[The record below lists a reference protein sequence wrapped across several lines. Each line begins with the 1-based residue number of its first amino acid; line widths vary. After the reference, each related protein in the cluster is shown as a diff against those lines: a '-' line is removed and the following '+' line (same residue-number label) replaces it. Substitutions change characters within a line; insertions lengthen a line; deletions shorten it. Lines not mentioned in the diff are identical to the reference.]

1 MASGN
6 GSSRIP
12 MIYTDTLFLALFAAI
27 AFISTALKPL
37 PPVREWLLIGFS
49 VLVIA
54 SWGIFDAILFLSIAV
69 ANFFAARAVAWL
81 PGAPRRFL
89 LIATIAADIGALG
102 LFKYSN
108 FIGDNIAAVT
118 GWPTPQLAL
127 GIPLA
132 ISFYT
137 FHVISYLVDVHRKVV
152 PEASFRHYIF
162 YLSFFPHV
170 VAGPIVR
177 AWQLMPQLRTPRRVR
192 TDLAIGLHFLVTGIF
207 LKSILADNIG
217 GAIDPF
223 WRSGTDLGF
232 AERWLLALLYYCQI
246 YGDFAGYSLMAL
258 GMARLLGYRLPANF
272 RCPMLAA
279 SLQEFWRRWHITFY
293 RWLRDYVYIGLGGS
307 RGGFLRTGINVF
319 ATMVLGGLWHGA
331 GWGFVLWGAMHG
343 AMLVVERALGRERT
357 RAFHGRWGPWWVV
370 TQIFVIL
377 AWVPFRAPDLA
388 TVGEFY
394 AAMVVPTSFYV
405 RSQILEPLLF
415 AVPVMAHQ
423 LSPFLIRHLGRR
435 RLPYVLGAGTGVMLL
450 LAIVVHSPS
459 KVFIYFR
466 F

>member
-1 MASGN
+1 MV
-6 GSSRIP
+6 
-12 MIYTDTLFLALFAAI
+12 YTDTLFLIFF
-27 AFISTALKPL
+27 AFIALASAALRPHA
-37 PPVREWLLIGFS
+37 RTHQWFLIGVSLFI
-49 VLVIA
+49 IA
-54 SWGIFDAILFLSIAV
+54 SWGIFDVTLFVSIAV
-69 ANFFAARAVAWL
+69 ANFFAAHAMARLV
-81 PGAPRRFL
+81 GRSRQVL
-89 LIATIAADIGALG
+89 LVVTIAADIAVLA
-102 LFKYSN
+102 LFKYSD
-108 FIGDNIAAVT
+108 FIGGNITAAT

-137 FHVISYLVDVHRKVV
+137 FHIISYLVDVHRKVV
-152 PEASFRHYIF
+152 REASFRHYVF

-170 VAGPIVR
+170 IAGPIVR
-177 AWQLMPQLRTPRRVR
+177 AWQLMPQLRTARHVR
-192 TDLAIGLHFLVTGIF
+192 TDLAIGVHFLVTGIF
-207 LKSILADNIG
+207 LKSVLADNIG

-223 WRSGTDLGF
+223 WQSGTDLTF

-307 RGGFLRTGINVF
+307 RRGFARTSVNLFV
-319 ATMVLGGLWHGA
+319 TMVLGGLWHGA

-343 AMLVVERALGRERT
+343 ALLVVERAVGLERT
-357 RAFHGRWGPWWVV
+357 RAFHGRWAAWWLV
-370 TQIFVIL
+370 TQIWVLL

-388 TVGEFY
+388 TAGAFY
-394 AAMVVPTSFYV
+394 AAMLVPTSFYV
-405 RSQILEPLLF
+405 NAKILEPILY

-423 LSPFLIRHLGRR
+423 LSPILIRRLDHR
-435 RLPYVLGAGTGVMLL
+435 RLAYVLGAGTGVMLL
-450 LAIVVHSPS
+450 LDIVVTSPS
-459 KVFIYFR
+459 KVFIYFK

>member
-1 MASGN
+1 MT
-6 GSSRIP
+6 
-12 MIYTDTLFLALFAAI
+12 YTDTLFLVLFALVVVVS
-27 AFISTALKPL
+27 FALKPL
-37 PPVREWLLIGFS
+37 PRAREWLLIGFS
-49 VLVIA
+49 LFIIA
-54 SWGIFDAILFLSIAV
+54 SWGIFDAALFISIAV
-69 ANFFAARAVAWL
+69 ANFFAAHAVIRLTGTA
-81 PGAPRRFL
+81 RRIL
-89 LIATIAADIGALG
+89 LVATIAADIAALA
-102 LFKYSN
+102 LFKYTN
-108 FIGDNIAAVT
+108 FISSNISAAT
-118 GWPTPQLAL
+118 GWPTPQLAI

-192 TDLAIGLHFLVTGIF
+192 TDLAMGMHLLVTGIF

-223 WRSGTDLGF
+223 WQSGTDLDF
-232 AERWLLALLYYCQI
+232 AEAWLLALLYYCQI

-293 RWLRDYVYIGLGGS
+293 RWLRDYVYIVLGGS
-307 RGGFLRTGINVF
+307 HGSFLRTGINVF

-343 AMLVVERALGRERT
+343 ALLVVERAFGLERT
-357 RAFHGRWGPWWVV
+357 RVFHGCWGPWWVV
-370 TQIFVIL
+370 TQIFVVL

-394 AAMVVPTSFYV
+394 ATMVVPASLYV
-405 RSQILEPLLF
+405 RSQILEPLLYV
-415 AVPVMAHQ
+415 VPVVAHQ
-423 LSPFLIRHLGRR
+423 LSPLLIRYLDRR
-435 RLPYVLGAGTGVMLL
+435 HLPYVLGAGTGVMLL
-450 LAIVVHSPS
+450 LTIVVHSHS
-459 KVFIYFR
+459 KIFIYFK

>member
-1 MASGN
+1 M
-6 GSSRIP
+6 
-12 MIYTDTLFLALFAAI
+12 
-27 AFISTALKPL
+27 
-37 PPVREWLLIGFS
+37 
-49 VLVIA
+49 
-54 SWGIFDAILFLSIAV
+54 
-69 ANFFAARAVAWL
+69 
-81 PGAPRRFL
+81 
-89 LIATIAADIGALG
+89 IAADIAALA

-108 FIGDNIAAVT
+108 FVGGNIAAAT

-137 FHVISYLVDVHRKVV
+137 FHIISYLVDVHRKVV
-152 PEASFRHYIF
+152 PEAGFRHYIF

-177 AWQLMPQLRTPRRVR
+177 AWQLMPQLRTTRRVR
-192 TDLAIGLHFLVTGIF
+192 TDLAIGVHFLVTGIF
-207 LKSILADNIG
+207 LKSVLADNIG

-223 WRSGTDLGF
+223 WQAGAVLTF

-307 RGGFLRTGINVF
+307 RGGFLRTSVNLF

-343 AMLVVERALGRERT
+343 ALLIVERAFGLERT

-370 TQIFVIL
+370 TQIWVIL

-388 TVGEFY
+388 TAGEFY
-394 AAMVVPTSFYV
+394 AAMIVPTSFYV
-405 RSQILEPLLF
+405 DSKILEPLLY

-423 LSPFLIRHLGRR
+423 LSPLLIRRLGQR

-450 LAIVVHSPS
+450 LDLVVASPS
-459 KVFIYFR
+459 KLFIYFR

>member
-1 MASGN
+1 MT
-6 GSSRIP
+6 
-12 MIYTDTLFLALFAAI
+12 YTATLFLVLFAFIAI
-27 AFISTALKPL
+27 ISAGLKPL
-37 PPVREWLLIGFS
+37 PRAREWLLIGFS
-49 VLVIA
+49 IFVIA
-54 SWGIFDAILFLSIAV
+54 TWGIFDAALFTSIAV
-69 ANFFAARAVAWL
+69 ANYFAAHAITRLTGGARRA
-81 PGAPRRFL
+81 L
-89 LIATIAADIGALG
+89 LAATIAGDIGVLA
-102 LFKYSN
+102 LFKYSS
-108 FIGDNIAAVT
+108 FIGGNVTALT

-137 FHVISYLVDVHRKVV
+137 FHVISYLVDVHRKAV
-152 PEASFRHYIF
+152 PEASFRHYLF

-177 AWQLMPQLRTPRRVR
+177 VWQLVPQLRTARRVR
-192 TDLAIGLHFLVTGIF
+192 TDLAMGAHFLVTGIF

-223 WRSGTDLGF
+223 WRAGTDLGF

-246 YGDFAGYSLMAL
+246 YADFAGYSLMAL

-293 RWLRDYVYIGLGGS
+293 RWLRDYVYIGLGGNR
-307 RGGFLRTGINVF
+307 RGYLRTGINVF
-319 ATMVLGGLWHGA
+319 TTMVLGGLWHGA

-343 AMLVVERALGRERT
+343 AWLVLERALGLERT
-357 RAFHGRWGPWWVV
+357 RVFQGRWGPWWIV
-370 TQIFVIL
+370 TQIFVVL

-394 AAMVVPTSFYV
+394 AGMIVPTSFQL
-405 RSQILEPLLF
+405 RGQLLEPVLY
-415 AVPVMAHQ
+415 AIPVIAHQ
-423 LSPFLIRHLGRR
+423 LSPLLIRSVGLR
-435 RLPYVLGAGTGVMLL
+435 RLPYVLGAGTGIMLL
-450 LAIVVHSPS
+450 LDIVTYSPS

>member
-1 MASGN
+1 ML
-6 GSSRIP
+6 
-12 MIYTDTLFLALFAAI
+12 YTDTLFLILFTFVAI
-27 AFISTALKPL
+27 SSTALKPH
-37 PPVREWLLIGFS
+37 PRAREWLLIGFS
-49 VLVIA
+49 LFVVA
-54 SWGIFDAILFLSIAV
+54 SWGMFDVALFVGIAV
-69 ANFFAARAVAWL
+69 VNFFAARAIVRIVSPA
-81 PGAPRRFL
+81 RQVL
-89 LIATIAADIGALG
+89 LATMIAADVAALSV
-102 LFKYSN
+102 FKYAN
-108 FIGDNIAAVT
+108 FVTGNIAAAT
-118 GWPTPQLAL
+118 GWPAPQLAL

-137 FHVISYLVDVHRKVV
+137 FHVISYLVDVHRKIV

-177 AWQLMPQLRTPRRVR
+177 AWQLIPQLHTPRRVR
-192 TDLAIGLHFLVTGIF
+192 TDLAIGAHFLVTGIF
-207 LKSILADNIG
+207 LKSVLADNIAA
-217 GAIDPF
+217 AIDPF
-223 WRSGTDLGF
+223 WKAGAAATF

-307 RGGFLRTGINVF
+307 RGRFSRTAINLF
-319 ATMVLGGLWHGA
+319 TTMVLGGLWHGA
-331 GWGFVLWGAMHG
+331 AWGFVLWGAMHG
-343 AMLVVERALGRERT
+343 AFLVVERSLGLQQT
-357 RAFHGRWGPWWVV
+357 AGRWRVWWVV
-370 TQIFVIL
+370 TQIWVIL

-388 TVGEFY
+388 TAAECY
-394 AAMVVPTSFYV
+394 ATMLVPASFYV
-405 RSQILEPLLF
+405 SSQILEPLVYAIPL
-415 AVPVMAHQ
+415 MAHH
-423 LSPFLIRHLGRR
+423 LSPLLIRRIGRR
-435 RLPYVLGAGTGVMLL
+435 RLPYVLGAGTGIMLWMD
-450 LAIVVHSPS
+450 IVVYSYP